1 MEKQQII
8 SELLDGSLPIENEPS
23 IFADLSSDS
32 TLRDE
37 FRQQLEIKNSVKRD
51 IKAFVPRAESTVR
64 IFTELGI
71 AGTLVGVASY
81 GSRLGTFFAKYSQAI
96 YGVASTS
103 LVAVA
108 TYFGLMTAGVIGNEN
123 SNNDTAN
130 NDLQNYLHTSTAFVE
145 DTIYTTRE
153 IEKDNSKIV
162 YRDRY
167 IYSNNP
173 DKLTGNEKL
182 MALAD
187 KKVILDYENHLSD
200 EHSIEAINKIINS
213 NLLQNNSEDLITNN
227 DNTSNQLIALSLS
240 NNKSNNKFEVNKS
253 IYNETR
259 YKGELPD
266 GGLNFDF
273 ISLPVNVNVEVSL
286 ASLSNTDNG
295 SFNFTG
301 NNFRIA
307 AGVDLSQDFSVGLDF
322 RRENHIMYDEIQDLA
337 GDWITTTSY
346 PNFNFYSMMLR
357 YAPSELSFEK
367 IHPFVQFSGGFSDKG
382 SIGRLMLG
390 SNYYITKNVS
400 LMFGYNYNSFQPY
413 VGYEGLQISNN
424 SFQFG
429 AAYKIFKD

>member
-8 SELLDGSLPIENEPS
+8 SELLDGSLPIDNESS

-32 TLRDE
+32 ILRDE

-81 GSRLGTFFAKYSQAI
+81 GSRLGAFFSKYAQAI

-108 TYFGLMTAGVIGNEN
+108 TYFGLMSAGVIGNDT
-123 SNNDTAN
+123 SNNGNAK
-130 NDLQNYLHTSTAFVE
+130 NDLQNYLHSSTAFVE

-173 DKLTGNEKL
+173 AKLSGDEKL

-187 KKVILDYENHLSD
+187 KKVILDYENHLND

-213 NLLQNNSEDLITNN
+213 NLLQDNSENNIIDNNSTN
-227 DNTSNQLIALSLS
+227 QFVALSLS
-240 NNKSNNKFEVNKS
+240 NNKSNNNFELNKS
-253 IYNETR
+253 NYQIERYNGDMPVDNS
-259 YKGELPD
+259 Y
-266 GGLNFDF
+266 FDF
-273 ISLPVNVNVEVSL
+273 VSLPVNVNIEVSL
-286 ASLSNTDNG
+286 ASLTDNG

-322 RRENHIMYDEIQDLA
+322 RRENYIMYDEIQDLA

-367 IHPFVQFSGGFSDKG
+367 IHPFIQFSGGFSDKG

-390 SNYYITKNVS
+390 SSYFLTKNVS
-400 LMFGYNYNSFQPY
+400 LMVGYNYNSFEPY
-413 VGYEGLQISNN
+413 VGYEGLQISNS